1 MLNTRTELPVM
12 RPNVVDTMKFHAID
26 DEQFLGL
33 IDDLEI
39 TRQTFYNTAIHFK
52 TLRAIICNPSAYSQK
67 LNMSNKEDAQFKS
80 EATVKN
86 MKELFI
92 KEAVTVRT
100 PSATPQTKRNQRK
113 ILNDLEENSSHSED
127 SSSSSSDDDDDDD
140 ADAAAIAVSNVRQT
154 PARKLSA
161 K

>member
-1 MLNTRTELPVM
+1 MLNTRTELPVT

-33 IDDLEI
+33 VDDLEI

-52 TLRAIICNPSAYSQK
+52 TLRAIICNPSVYSQK
-67 LNMSNKEDAQFKS
+67 LNMSNEDAQFKS

-127 SSSSSSDDDDDDD
+127 SSSSSSDDDD

>member
-1 MLNTRTELPVM
+1 MLNTRTELPVT

-67 LNMSNKEDAQFKS
+67 LNMSNEDAQFKS

-127 SSSSSSDDDDDDD
+127 SSSSSSDDDD

>member
-1 MLNTRTELPVM
+1 MLNTRTELPVT

-52 TLRAIICNPSAYSQK
+52 TLRAIICNPSVYSQK
-67 LNMSNKEDAQFKS
+67 LNMSNEDAQFKS

-92 KEAVTVRT
+92 KEAVTEHLQLLR
-100 PSATPQTKRNQRK
+100 KRNGIREK
-113 ILNDLEENSSHSED
+113 YSMI
-127 SSSSSSDDDDDDD
+127 
-140 ADAAAIAVSNVRQT
+140 
-154 PARKLSA
+154 
-161 K
+161 